1 MSFIIEFLPK
11 YGKKSEFSVVVRQPN
26 GFPCGL
32 FDTLDEAKDFMDNEL
47 KKALKVDKKTA

>member
-11 YGKKSEFSVVVRQPN
+11 FGKKKEFSVVVRQPN

-47 KKALKVDKKTA
+47 SKALQAESKTA